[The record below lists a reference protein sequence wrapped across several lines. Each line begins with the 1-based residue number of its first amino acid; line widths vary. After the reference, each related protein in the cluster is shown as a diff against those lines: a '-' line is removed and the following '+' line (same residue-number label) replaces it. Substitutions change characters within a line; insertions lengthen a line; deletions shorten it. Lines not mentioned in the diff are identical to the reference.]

1 MLDDFIE
8 LTSETNGQPDG
19 GNNMPSFNHS
29 YICAEIL
36 GQLYENKT
44 VKALPELTLDIQ
56 NGLTPDISV
65 YPREKVV
72 PNFLK
77 DFPKYPEMPLLAIE
91 VISANQNIQTVLEK
105 AEILVHH
112 GVKTVWAIEPFTNT
126 IFVTTASGV
135 EKFSSQALSSEGIQ
149 VDFQKVFANH

>member
-1 MLDDFIE
+1 M
-8 LTSETNGQPDG
+8 S
-19 GNNMPSFNHS
+19 SFNHS

-56 NGLTPDISV
+56 KGLTPDISV
-65 YPREKVV
+65 YPREKIV
-72 PNFLK
+72 PNFMK
-77 DFPKYPEMPLLAIE
+77 DYPKYPEMPLLAIE

-105 AEILVHH
+105 AELLVNH

-135 EKFSSQALSSEGIQ
+135 QKFPSQELTSEGIKI
-149 VDFQKVFANH
+149 DFKKVFADS